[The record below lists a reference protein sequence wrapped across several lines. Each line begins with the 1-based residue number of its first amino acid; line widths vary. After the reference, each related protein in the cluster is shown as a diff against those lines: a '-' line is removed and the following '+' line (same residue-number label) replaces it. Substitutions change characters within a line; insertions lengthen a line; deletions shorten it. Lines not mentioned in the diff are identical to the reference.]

1 MVQTMVK
8 VDLVNWLIL
17 TTAGVVIPFAA
28 GLYRIFYEAE
38 MSLDGECADMAE
50 ALSGWSNVWVLT
62 KVLVGGGGEAYVDC
76 FEGTKN
82 SIAAPMLF
90 ELYLLFTVVLLLN
103 LLIALFAKTFDIIF
117 EQQSINYQYLFARNT
132 MNAEQRSM
140 VPAPLNLLSMP
151 YWLWRKATP
160 LVALWRTG
168 ERSWHTYAKL
178 VEDGAAETTET
189 VEDDIDLTKHE
200 VWRKA
205 NPLGRKATL
214 EKGETTVGDD
224 DCDDDEHQQRLT
236 EKVLEF
242 LSDPANEEE
251 QEGMHR
257 RQLRK
262 SIGQLRKEMGQE
274 MRKQSTKLTE
284 QSTKLAEQNAE
295 LKTEMGKQ
303 SAKTAEQSTKLA
315 EQSTK
320 LAEQSTKLAEQNEV
334 LKTELEALR
343 TDLGAKLE
351 RIAAQLAEPAP
362 ASPRGTARLPS
373 P

>member
-1 MVQTMVK
+1 LRLLQSSSELGPLVLMVQTMVK

-17 TTAGVVIPFAA
+17 TTVGVVIPFAA
-28 GLYRIFYEAE
+28 GLYRVFHEAE
-38 MSLDGECADMAE
+38 MSLDGECADMDV
-50 ALSGWSNVWVLT
+50 ALSDSGRNVWVLT
-62 KVLVGGGGEAYVDC
+62 KVLVGGGGDTYVDC

-140 VPAPLNLLSMP
+140 VHAPLNLLSVP
-151 YWLWRKATP
+151 CWLWRKATP

-178 VEDGAAETTET
+178 VEDGSAETTEA

-200 VWRKA
+200 VWPKA

-214 EKGETTVGDD
+214 KKDETTVGDD
-224 DCDDDEHQQRLT
+224 DGDDDEHQQTLT
-236 EKVLEF
+236 DKVLES

-262 SIGQLRKEMGQE
+262 SIGELR
-274 MRKQSTKLTE
+274 
-284 QSTKLAEQNAE
+284 
-295 LKTEMGKQ
+295 TEMGKQ
-303 SAKTAEQSTKLA
+303 NTKT
-315 EQSTK
+315 
-320 LAEQSTKLAEQNEV
+320 AEQNEV

-343 TDLGAKLE
+343 TNLGAKLE

-362 ASPRGTARLPS
+362 ASPRGTGRLPS